1 MAYFISEVKPT
12 KGFHPISTSTVQLPR
27 PSSLYRSC
35 SLHLYYTLPPL
46 VFVDTHELTERSSY
60 YTYSHWGS
68 RDLEKPVHALPDV
81 SSEVLLN
88 VPIPAQDEWDNDEG
102 ETISVEMPMHL
113 RYGSPRSTRS
123 REDADEKA
131 KTQPYEEIHLDWPK
145 AFFLCPSTSVSPLR
159 HYLKRNLKI
168 FFQHPSKQ
176 KHPSTH
182 SPHTFLSPFHLANH
196 GQESLSQFHLTRTI
210 PKPSLH
216 CCSPLG
222 TPPTSPLLSL

>member
-35 SLHLYYTLPPL
+35 SLHLYYTVPPL
-46 VFVDTHELTERSSY
+46 VFVDTHELTERNSY

-123 REDADEKA
+123 KEDAGDEKA
-131 KTQPYEEIHLDWPK
+131 KTQPYEEIRLDWPK
-145 AFFLCPSTSVSPLR
+145 AFFLCPSTSMFPP
-159 HYLKRNLKI
+159 HFNLKRK
-168 FFQHPSKQ
+168 S
-176 KHPSTH
+176 
-182 SPHTFLSPFHLANH
+182 
-196 GQESLSQFHLTRTI
+196 
-210 PKPSLH
+210 
-216 CCSPLG
+216 
-222 TPPTSPLLSL
+222 